1 MNKLLVVAKNPET
14 YFIKRLIKE
23 VGQSGLLLFNPWK
36 DGLPTDFDRVLFR
49 SSGIY
54 HSDKDLDFVRH
65 CGKPVLN
72 PVSSLELFR
81 SKSSQYQFFAKRSHP
96 FIPWQH
102 LKDFTGGEGWFLV
115 KPDVG
120 QGGWGIQVLTSSQ
133 MLTFKQSKLI
143 SQDTAWLVQPYVE
156 ANEYRVFFMGDERYT
171 LKRLPQEG
179 KAAANFSQEGEAEV
193 VSMPAHFKDMIEK
206 LIKDS
211 GAYYGAIDLLDPDSG
226 PVILEVNVVPGI
238 QQLEQLTHLN
248 IVSRL
253 LTANFFCQKS

>member
-23 VGQSGLLLFNPWK
+23 VGQGGVLLFNPWK
-36 DGLPTDFDRVLFR
+36 DLAPTDYDRVLFR

-54 HSDKDLDFVRH
+54 HSDKDLEFVRH
-65 CGKPVLN
+65 CNRPVLN
-72 PVSSLELFR
+72 PLEALERFR
-81 SKSSQYQFFAKRSHP
+81 SKSSQYQFFAERFHP
-96 FIPWQH
+96 YIPWQH

-133 MLTFKQSKLI
+133 MLTFKQHKLAAG
-143 SQDTAWLVQPYVE
+143 DPAWLVQPYVE
-156 ANEYRVFFMGDERYT
+156 ATEYRVFFMGADRYT
-171 LKRLPQEG
+171 LKRLPRDARAPANFAQEG
-179 KAAANFSQEGEAEV
+179 LAEV
-193 VSMPAHFKDMIEK
+193 VSMPAHFKESIEK
-206 LIKDS
+206 LITDS

-226 PVILEVNVVPGI
+226 PVVLEVNVVPGI
-238 QQLEQLTHLN
+238 EQLEQLTHLN